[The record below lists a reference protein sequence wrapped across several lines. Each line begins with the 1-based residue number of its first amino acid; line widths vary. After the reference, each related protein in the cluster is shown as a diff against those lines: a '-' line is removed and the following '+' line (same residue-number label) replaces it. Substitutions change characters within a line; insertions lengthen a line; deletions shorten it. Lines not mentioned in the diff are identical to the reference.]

1 MSDTIRTDLTPL
13 NAHRNLGK
21 VSDQQKESSERLSSG
36 YRINRAADDAAGLA
50 ITQKMTSQINS
61 LEEAATSAGAKEGGG
76 LISLIN
82 GLEQKDASAAAKE
95 EGAKEED
102 LSAERR

>member
-1 MSDTIRTDLTPL
+1 M

-36 YRINRAADDAAGLA
+36 YRINRGADDAGGLG

-61 LEEAATSAGAKEGGG
+61 LEQAAALAG
-76 LISLIN
+76 
-82 GLEQKDASAAAKE
+82 AKE
-95 EGAKEED
+95 EGAKEERAKEEGAEEED